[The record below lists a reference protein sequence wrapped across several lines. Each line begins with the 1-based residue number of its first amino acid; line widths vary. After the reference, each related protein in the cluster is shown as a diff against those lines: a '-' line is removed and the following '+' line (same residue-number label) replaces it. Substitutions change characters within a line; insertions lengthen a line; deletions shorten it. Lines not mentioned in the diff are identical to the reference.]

1 VGSPWLLIIRREKKV
16 AVIREDLSGNT
27 HSAIEMSFRDG
38 RPKFSEREC
47 GNVY

>member
-1 VGSPWLLIIRREKKV
+1 VGSLRLLIIRREKV
-16 AVIREDLSGNT
+16 VMIRKDLSRNT

-38 RPKFSEREC
+38 WPNFSEREC